1 MTDAAF
7 LIITAAC
14 LAPVALIALAASAP
28 EGWEDANGFHF
39 GPRPSERDEQH
50 TGREV
55 CEGGGFDRRHSGSF
69 TFNTEQDH
77 AR

>member
-39 GPRPSERDEQH
+39 GPRPSERHEQRV
-50 TGREV
+50 GQEV
-55 CEGGGFDRRHSGSF
+55 CEGGGFRTIHGGSSK
-69 TFNTEQDH
+69 
-77 AR
+77 